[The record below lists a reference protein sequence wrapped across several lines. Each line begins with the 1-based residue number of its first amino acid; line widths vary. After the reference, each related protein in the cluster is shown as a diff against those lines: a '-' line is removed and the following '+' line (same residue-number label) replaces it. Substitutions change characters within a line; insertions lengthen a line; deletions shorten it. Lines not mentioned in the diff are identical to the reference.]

1 MVTKM
6 TIKNQLTIPKKILE
20 RAGLSNLKDEER
32 YFDVEVKDDAILLKP
47 VTLIVEERISGKQWQ
62 RFEGWATKIE
72 KGDKVFN
79 SAEKAAKFLRKKAF
93 KK

>member
-1 MVTKM
+1 M
-6 TIKNQLTIPKKILE
+6 
-20 RAGLSNLKDEER
+20 
-32 YFDVEVKDDAILLKP
+32 EVKGDAILLKP

-62 RFEGWATKIE
+62 RFEDWATKIE